1 MIGLVYSFTNYT
13 GVGAFQFIGLD
24 NYQNLFGDSTF
35 YDALFRTLLY
45 AVLVV
50 PLNFVLSLFIANL
63 VVSKQ
68 AKGASVARVVFFIP
82 WLISPIV
89 VGVLWRWLFGEN
101 FGLIN
106 YVIEKLGGHAIA
118 WQSNADLSLGVVVMA
133 GAWWGT
139 AFSMLLFI
147 AAIKNVPVSYYE
159 AASLDGATSAPVQ
172 EHHAAEHRAHLLHRH
187 PAQHDQ
193 RDEGIPA
200 VRLPQQRRTGYLE
213 QPACPVHLPNRL
225 QPGPDRLR
233 ERRVVRAHAH
243 PDGRRDHPADRQPA
257 GGEPMTTTD
266 TPRPVEGNSG
276 RTLSKR
282 QRRNVRDGGLRRA
295 VPATTL
301 LWILAALYGLPVV
314 WFVLS
319 SFKPWRETCSPFR

>member
-1 MIGLVYSFTNYT
+1 MTNSAADVSVRPPRKRRSTYTLAPLVLIAANVVLFALFFVWPAVIGLVYSFTNYT

-50 PLNFVLSLFIANL
+50 PLNFVLALFIANL

-106 YVIEKLGGHAIA
+106 YVIEKLGGSAVP

-159 AASLDGATSAPVQ
+159 AASLDGAGPWRQFVSITLPSIAPTSFIVILLNTINAMKEYPLFVSLNNGGPGTSNNLLVQ
-172 EHHAAEHRAHLLHRH
+172 YIYQTGFNRGQIGYASAASFVLML
-187 PAQHDQ
+187 
-193 RDEGIPA
+193 ILMA
-200 VRLPQQRRTGYLE
+200 VAIIQLI
-213 QPACPVHLPNRL
+213 VN
-225 QPGPDRLR
+225 
-233 ERRVVRAHAH
+233 RRVENR
-243 PDGRRDHPADRQPA
+243 
-257 GGEPMTTTD
+257 
-266 TPRPVEGNSG
+266 
-276 RTLSKR
+276 
-282 QRRNVRDGGLRRA
+282 
-295 VPATTL
+295 
-301 LWILAALYGLPVV
+301 
-314 WFVLS
+314 
-319 SFKPWRETCSPFR
+319 

>member
-1 MIGLVYSFTNYT
+1 MTKSAADVSVRPPRKRRSTYTLAPLVLIAANVVLFALFFVWPAVIGLVYSFTNYT

-68 AKGASVARVVFFIP
+68 AKGASVARVVFFVP

-159 AASLDGATSAPVQ
+159 AASLDGAGPWRQFRSITLPSIAPTSFIVILLNTINAMKEYPLFVSLNNGGPGTSNNLLVQ
-172 EHHAAEHRAHLLHRH
+172 YIYQTGFNRGQIGYASAASFVLML
-187 PAQHDQ
+187 
-193 RDEGIPA
+193 ILMA
-200 VRLPQQRRTGYLE
+200 VAIIQLI
-213 QPACPVHLPNRL
+213 VN
-225 QPGPDRLR
+225 
-233 ERRVVRAHAH
+233 RRVENR
-243 PDGRRDHPADRQPA
+243 
-257 GGEPMTTTD
+257 
-266 TPRPVEGNSG
+266 
-276 RTLSKR
+276 
-282 QRRNVRDGGLRRA
+282 
-295 VPATTL
+295 
-301 LWILAALYGLPVV
+301 
-314 WFVLS
+314 
-319 SFKPWRETCSPFR
+319 

>member
-1 MIGLVYSFTNYT
+1 MTKRAADVSVSPPRRRRSTYTLAPLVLIAANVVLFALFFVWPAVIGLVYSFTNYT

-35 YDALFRTLLY
+35 YDALVRTLLY
-45 AVLVV
+45 TVLVV
-50 PLNFVLSLFIANL
+50 PLNFVLSLLIANL

-147 AAIKNVPVSYYE
+147 AAIKNVPTSYYE
-159 AASLDGATSAPVQ
+159 AASLDGAGPWRQFISITLPSIAPTSFIVILLNTINAMKEYPLFVSLNNGGPGTSNNLLVQ
-172 EHHAAEHRAHLLHRH
+172 YIYQTGFNRGQIGYASAASFVLML
-187 PAQHDQ
+187 
-193 RDEGIPA
+193 ILMA
-200 VRLPQQRRTGYLE
+200 VAIIQLI
-213 QPACPVHLPNRL
+213 VN
-225 QPGPDRLR
+225 
-233 ERRVVRAHAH
+233 RRVENR
-243 PDGRRDHPADRQPA
+243 
-257 GGEPMTTTD
+257 
-266 TPRPVEGNSG
+266 
-276 RTLSKR
+276 
-282 QRRNVRDGGLRRA
+282 
-295 VPATTL
+295 
-301 LWILAALYGLPVV
+301 
-314 WFVLS
+314 
-319 SFKPWRETCSPFR
+319 

>member
-1 MIGLVYSFTNYT
+1 MTKSAADVSVRPPRKRRSTYTLAPLVLIAANVVLFALFFVWPAVIGLVYSFTNYT

-159 AASLDGATSAPVQ
+159 AASLDGAGPWRQFRSITLPSIAPTSFIVILLNTINAMKEYPLFVSLNNGGPGTSNNLLVQ
-172 EHHAAEHRAHLLHRH
+172 YIYQTGFNRGQIGYASAASFVLML
-187 PAQHDQ
+187 
-193 RDEGIPA
+193 ILMA
-200 VRLPQQRRTGYLE
+200 VAIIQLI
-213 QPACPVHLPNRL
+213 VN
-225 QPGPDRLR
+225 
-233 ERRVVRAHAH
+233 RRVENR
-243 PDGRRDHPADRQPA
+243 
-257 GGEPMTTTD
+257 
-266 TPRPVEGNSG
+266 
-276 RTLSKR
+276 
-282 QRRNVRDGGLRRA
+282 
-295 VPATTL
+295 
-301 LWILAALYGLPVV
+301 
-314 WFVLS
+314 
-319 SFKPWRETCSPFR
+319 